1 MRFPNFK
8 NKFAHDA
15 LVTPHEFLEYQKS
28 LGNYPRIKP
37 PDGTIICYSR
47 SLMRYILNNHQTRKV
62 SGFSGE
68 MYLLKETGGRVAVT
82 GNFGIGAPSVVTHI
96 EELIAFGIKKFISIG
111 AAGALQKNLKLGDVV
126 VCSKAIR
133 DEGSSYHYLKPSKFS
148 HPSQAFAKLIMRSLN
163 KSKIKYR
170 IGSTWTIDTPYRETV
185 AEARHYQKEGV
196 LTVEMEASALFA
208 VAKYRQVQI
217 GAIFTISDSLAE
229 LEWKPGFHVRTRKQS
244 LEKVFRAAIQVF
256 KTLKS

>member
-8 NKFAHDA
+8 NKYAHDA
-15 LVTPHEFLEYQKS
+15 LVTPQEFLAYQKS

-37 PDGTIICYSR
+37 PEGIIICYSR
-47 SLMRYILNNHQTRKV
+47 SLMRYILKSHKTKKV
-62 SGFSGE
+62 KGFSGE
-68 MYLLKETGGRVAVT
+68 MYVLKETGDRIAVI
-82 GNFGIGAPSVVTHI
+82 GNFGIGAPIVVTHI
-96 EELIAFGIKKFISIG
+96 EELIAFGISKFISIG
-111 AAGALQKNLKLGDVV
+111 TAGALQKNLNLGDVV

-148 HPSQAFAKLIMRSLN
+148 QPSQILTKQIARSLK
-163 KSKIKYR
+163 KSKMKFR
-170 IGSTWTIDTPYRETV
+170 IGPTWTIDTPYRETV

-208 VAKYRQVQI
+208 VAQYRQVQI

-229 LEWKPGFHVRTRKQS
+229 LEWKPGFHVRKGKSS

-256 KTLKS
+256 KLS